1 MTNKTSTLIEEREL
15 MCELHGASLEF
26 YNEKIIEM
34 SLRKIDEYMQLIK
47 YCKDKET
54 LPPFIKKH
62 YY

>member
-1 MTNKTSTLIEEREL
+1 MTDKTSTLNEEREL
-15 MCELHGASLEF
+15 MRELHGLTLEC

-34 SLRKIDEYMQLIK
+34 SLKKIDEYMQLIK